1 MREAT
6 RQGLVYS
13 GYLVSGVV
21 ALLIRHLKWVAN
33 NKMMFGKRG
42 VWLAWAVLEV
52 PFHRVG
58 GSVGGRVPTGHSSAC
73 WDIESWP

>member
-6 RQGLVYS
+6 RQSLVYS
-13 GYLVSGVV
+13 GYSISGMM

-33 NKMMFGKRG
+33 NKMMLGKRG
-42 VWLAWAVLEV
+42 VWLVRAVLEV
-52 PFHRVG
+52 PFHG
-58 GSVGGRVPTGHSSAC
+58 GGGRVPTGHSSAC